1 MGAATPMRSPMPDT
15 LVISANADLL
25 GRLGLKA
32 CGRAKSSDAVRHV
45 EELPMALEAVRDRVP
60 NLILLDLAAPGGNGL
75 AGIIALRQEGVI
87 SPIVA
92 IASGENPDVFAAA
105 IEAGADDCI
114 ARTLGV
120 DDLPH
125 LARMAVARRARQLIA
140 LDDEVAHRLGSI
152 AQSLPGVIYRRVMD
166 REGRISFPLLL
177 GQGHER
183 YGRETAEGLAIPR
196 PSPRSRIHADD
207 YPGWLDAIHRSAQTL
222 EKFDYEM
229 RMMRGDGSFWWVR
242 SMAQP
247 HREADGSVV
256 WDGVEFDITTSKEAL
271 ARAQQSETRLARIA
285 DNLPGEIYRRVLRPN
300 GTMAYEY
307 VSPNVR
313 GLYGVAPEM
322 FEDDAEVFANLIH
335 PDDRALWRDAVTA
348 SARDLS
354 RFDLEFRTRDGKRGY
369 RWVRSVGQPHREA
382 NGNVVWDG
390 VLIDVDAAKRAE
402 ARAEESAQHL
412 ARVAENIPGVVH
424 RRILKPDGELFFE
437 YVNPNKVRDFY
448 GLDADSFV
456 RDGHTF
462 LRLMHPED
470 RERYRGNIAASAKNL
485 SRFDMEMR
493 VRFASGEY
501 RWVRSI
507 SHPRRLDNG
516 DIVWDG
522 VTIDVDD
529 ARRAQEAL
537 REQETRLQSLTEN
550 MPGMVYQRVMH
561 ADGRVTYPYVSPG
574 VKKIYG
580 YDPDEVMGDS
590 KVFPSGVVEEDLPS
604 YRKALEESA
613 RNLTPRFWEGRE
625 RTRSGEIRW
634 TQTYGQPRRLENGDI
649 LWDGLIVD
657 VTEGKLAQQA
667 LQEREEL
674 LRSITS
680 SIPGNVYRRVVHAD
694 GRVTYP
700 FVSWGLLAA
709 YGLDPSGELADVRRF
724 VEMTHPDDHKTYE
737 DAFARS
743 ARDMSPFDLVRR
755 IVLPSGETK
764 WIHGVANPKRYA
776 NGDIV
781 WDGVTFDVTEQRQ
794 AQEAIAKAAEQ
805 AQAASRAKSEFL
817 ANMSHELR
825 TPLNAILG
833 FSEVILDE
841 VYGPLQP
848 PNYVEYIKLVRDSG
862 HHLLNVINDILDMSK
877 IEAGRYDLEFE
888 RADLSDVVAECVAMV
903 ASAAREKSITV
914 ENGIVAPLPLARV
927 DRRAAKQVFLNLL
940 SNGVKFTGSNGKVS
954 IVRGTA
960 NGAWAE
966 VIVKDTGIGIPSD
979 ALDRIFEPF
988 QQADASL
995 SRRHEGAGLGLS
1007 ISRKLME
1014 LHGGTLTVR
1023 SQPGVGTEVTARFPV
1038 GSAA

>member
-1 MGAATPMRSPMPDT
+1 MRSPMLST
-15 LVISANADLL
+15 LVISADAGLL
-25 GRLGLKA
+25 GRLGVA
-32 CGRAKSSDAVRHV
+32 SRGRAKTSGTLRHV
-45 EELPMALEAVRDRVP
+45 EDLPKALEVVRESAPD
-60 NLILLDLAAPGGNGL
+60 LILLDLSAPGGNGL
-75 AGIIALRQEGVI
+75 AGIIGLRREGVI
-87 SPIVA
+87 SPIVV
-92 IASGENPDVFAAA
+92 IASGENLDLIAAS
-105 IEAGADDCI
+105 IEAGADDCVTPKLAAADLPRL
-114 ARTLGV
+114 ART
-120 DDLPH
+120 
-125 LARMAVARRARQLIA
+125 AAARRVQQLA
-140 LDDEVAHRLGSI
+140 TMDCEVERRLGGV
-152 AQSLPGVIYRRVMD
+152 AQSMPGVIYRRVMD
-166 REGRISFPLLL
+166 RDGRISFPLLL
-177 GQGHER
+177 GQGRER
-183 YGRETAEGLAIPR
+183 YGQETAEGLAVPR
-196 PSPRSRIHADD
+196 PSPRSRIHAED
-207 YPGWLDAIHRSAQTL
+207 YPGWLEAVHHSARTL
-222 EKFDYEM
+222 ERFDYEM
-229 RMMRGDGSFWWVR
+229 RMMRADGSFWWVR
-242 SMAQP
+242 SIAQP
-247 HREADGSVV
+247 HREADGSIV
-256 WDGVEFDITTSKEAL
+256 WDGVEFDITTSKDAL

-285 DNLPGEIYRRVLRPN
+285 DNLPGEIYRRVLRSN

-313 GLYGVAPEM
+313 GLYGVEPEM

-335 PDDRALWRDAVTA
+335 PDDRTLWRNAVTA

-354 RFDLEFRTRDGKRGY
+354 RFDLEFRTKDGQGAY
-369 RWVRSVGQPHREA
+369 RWVRSVGRPHRES
-382 NGNVVWDG
+382 NGDVVWDG

-424 RRILKPDGELFFE
+424 RRILKPNGELLFE
-437 YVNPNKVRDFY
+437 YVNPNRVRDFY
-448 GLDADSFV
+448 GLGADSFI
-456 RDGHTF
+456 RDGQTF
-462 LRLMHPED
+462 LRLMHPDD
-470 RERYRGNIAASAKNL
+470 REIYRRNIAESAKNL

-493 VRFASGEY
+493 VRFASGDY
-501 RWVRSI
+501 HWVRSI

-522 VTIDVDD
+522 VTIDIDE

-537 REQETRLQSLTEN
+537 REQETRLRSLAAN
-550 MPGMVYQRVMH
+550 MPGIVYQRVLH
-561 ADGRVTYPYVSPG
+561 TDGSVTYPYVSPG

-580 YDPDEVMGDS
+580 YEVDEVMGES
-590 KVFPSGVVEEDLPS
+590 KVFPRGVAEEDRAS
-604 YRKALEESA
+604 YRKALEDSA

-625 RTRSGEIRW
+625 RTKSGEVRW
-634 TQTYGQPRRLENGDI
+634 TQTYGQPRRLDNGDI

-680 SIPGNVYRRVVHAD
+680 SIPGNVYRRIVHAD
-694 GRVTYP
+694 GRVSYP
-700 FVSWGLLAA
+700 FVSWGLLSI
-709 YGLDPSGELADVRRF
+709 YGLDPAGELADIERF
-724 VEMTHPDDHKTYE
+724 IDLTHPE
-737 DAFARS
+737 DRASYQEAFARS
-743 ARDMSPFDLVRR
+743 GRDLAPFDLVRR

-764 WIHGVANPKRYA
+764 WIHGVAIPKRHA

-781 WDGVTFDVTEQRQ
+781 WDGVTFDVTEQKR
-794 AQEAIAKAAEQ
+794 AQEAIARAADE

-888 RADLSDVVAECVAMV
+888 RADLSQVVAECVSMV
-903 ASAAREKSITV
+903 AASAREKSITV
-914 ENGIVAPLPLARV
+914 ENGMAAPLLLARL

-940 SNGVKFTGSNGKVS
+940 SNGVKFTGPNGKVS
-954 IVRGTA
+954 IVLGPT
-960 NGAWAE
+960 NGGWAE
-966 VIVKDTGIGIPSD
+966 ITVKDTGVGIPAD
-979 ALDRIFEPF
+979 AIERIFEPF

-1023 SQPGVGTEVTARFPV
+1023 SQPGIGTEVTARFPV
-1038 GSAA
+1038 DPAA

>member
-1 MGAATPMRSPMPDT
+1 MNSSMPNT
-15 LVISANADLL
+15 LLISADAALL
-25 GRLGLKA
+25 ARLGA
-32 CGRAKSSDAVRHV
+32 ERHGRARGGTPILHAEDLAQALTAIG
-45 EELPMALEAVRDRVP
+45 EEAP
-60 NLILLDLAAPGGNGL
+60 NLVLFDLAAPGGNGL
-75 AGIIALRQEGVI
+75 AGVVFLRQEGVLA
-87 SPIVA
+87 PI
-92 IASGENPDVFAAA
+92 IALAGEDNADLSMSA
-105 IEAGADDCI
+105 IEAGADDYVV
-114 ARTLGV
+114 RTVGAA
-120 DDLPH
+120 DLPR
-125 LARMAVARRARQLIA
+125 LARIAAARRARQLAA
-140 LDDEVAHRLGSI
+140 LDDEVVRRLGSI

-229 RMMRGDGSFWWVR
+229 RMMRADGSFWWVR

-285 DNLPGEIYRRVLRPN
+285 DNLPGEIYRRVLRTN

-313 GLYGVAPEM
+313 GLYGVEPER
-322 FEDDAEVFANLIH
+322 FEDDAEVFAALIH
-335 PDDRALWRDAVTA
+335 PDDRAAWRDAVMT
-348 SARDLS
+348 SARDLA
-354 RFDLEFRTRDGKRGY
+354 RFDLEFRTKDGEGVY
-369 RWVRSVGQPHREA
+369 RWVRSVGHPHREP
-382 NGNVVWDG
+382 NGDVVWDG
-390 VLIDVDAAKRAE
+390 VLIDVDDAKRAE

-412 ARVAENIPGVVH
+412 ARIAENIPGVVH
-424 RRILKPDGELFFE
+424 RRILKPDGELLFE
-437 YVNPNKVRDFY
+437 YVNPNRVQDFY
-448 GLDADSFV
+448 GLGADTFV
-456 RDGHTF
+456 RDGQTF
-462 LRLMHPED
+462 LRLMHPDD
-470 RERYRGNIAASAKNL
+470 RESYHRNIAASAKDL

-493 VRFASGEY
+493 VRFASGDY
-501 RWVRSI
+501 HWVRSI

-522 VTIDVDD
+522 VTIDIDE

-537 REQETRLQSLTEN
+537 REQETRLSSLAAN
-550 MPGMVYQRVMH
+550 MPGMVYQRVLH
-561 ADGRVTYPYVSPG
+561 TDGRVTYPYVSPG

-580 YDPDEVMGDS
+580 YDADEVMGET
-590 KVFPSGVVEEDLPS
+590 KVFSGGVVEEDRAS
-604 YRKALEESA
+604 YRKSLDDSA
-613 RNLTPRFWEGRE
+613 RNLAPRFWEGRE
-625 RTRSGEIRW
+625 RTKSGEIRW

-680 SIPGNVYRRVVHAD
+680 SIPGNVYRRVAHPD
-694 GRVTYP
+694 GSFSYA
-700 FVSWGLLAA
+700 FVSWGLLPI
-709 YGLDPSGELADVRRF
+709 YGLDPKGEWANIERF
-724 VEMTHPDDHKTYE
+724 GALTHPDDRSLYE
-737 DAFARS
+737 EAFRRS
-743 ARDMSPFDLVRR
+743 GRDLTPFDLVRR
-755 IVLPSGETK
+755 IILPSGETK
-764 WIHGVANPKRYA
+764 WIHGVAIPKRHA

-781 WDGVTFDVTEQRQ
+781 WDGVTFDVTEQRR
-794 AQEAIAKAAEQ
+794 AQEAIAQAADE

-848 PNYVEYIKLVRDSG
+848 PNYVEYIKLVRESG

-888 RADLSDVVAECVAMV
+888 RADLSQVMAECVTMV
-903 ASAAREKSITV
+903 AAAAREKSITV
-914 ENGIVAPLPLARV
+914 ENGMAEPLLLARV

-940 SNGVKFTGSNGKVS
+940 SNGVKFTGPNGKVS
-954 IVRGTA
+954 ILRGPAT
-960 NGAWAE
+960 GGWAE
-966 VIVKDTGIGIPSD
+966 ITVKDTGVGIPAD
-979 ALDRIFEPF
+979 AIERIFEPF

-1023 SQPGVGTEVTARFPV
+1023 SQTGVGTEVIARFPV
-1038 GSAA
+1038 GPAV

>member
-1 MGAATPMRSPMPDT
+1 MRSSKLHT
-15 LVISANADLL
+15 LVISADAGLL
-25 GRLGLKA
+25 SRLGVDARVKA
-32 CGRAKSSDAVRHV
+32 TVNLRHA
-45 EELPMALEAVRDRVP
+45 ENLPKALEAIRNKAP
-60 NLILLDLAAPGGNGL
+60 DLVLVDVTAPGGSGL
-75 AGIIALRQEGVI
+75 ASVIGLRQEGVVC
-87 SPIVA
+87 PIVA
-92 IASGENPDVFAAA
+92 VTGSDDLDLMAAS

-114 ARTLGV
+114 RSDIDASQLTR
-120 DDLPH
+120 
-125 LARMAVARRARQLIA
+125 LARMAAARRVQQLAAMDCEVERRLGIVAR
-140 LDDEVAHRLGSI
+140 
-152 AQSLPGVIYRRVMD
+152 SLPGVIYRRVMD

-177 GQGHER
+177 GPGVER
-183 YGRETAEGLAIPR
+183 YGREMAEGLAVPR
-196 PSPRSRIHADD
+196 PSPKSRIHADD
-207 YPGWLDAIHRSAQTL
+207 YQGWLDAIHQSARTL
-222 EKFDYEM
+222 ERFEYEM
-229 RMMRGDGSFWWVR
+229 RMMRADGSFWWVR
-242 SMAQP
+242 SIAQP
-247 HREADGSVV
+247 HKEADGSIV

-271 ARAQQSETRLARIA
+271 ARAHQSETRLARIA

-313 GLYGVAPEM
+313 GLYGVEPER
-322 FEDDAEVFANLIH
+322 FEDDAEVFAKLIH
-335 PDDRALWRDAVTA
+335 PEDRTLWREAVIV
-348 SARDLS
+348 SARDLT
-354 RFDLEFRTRDGKRGY
+354 RFDLEFRTKDGEGIY

-382 NGNVVWDG
+382 NGDVVWDG
-390 VLIDVDAAKRAE
+390 ILIDIDATKRAE

-412 ARVAENIPGVVH
+412 ARIAENIPGVVH
-424 RRILKPDGELFFE
+424 RRILKPDGRLLFE
-437 YVNPNKVRDFY
+437 YVNPSRVQDFY
-448 GLDADSFV
+448 GLGADSFV
-456 RDGHTF
+456 RDGQTF
-462 LRLMHPED
+462 LRLMHPDD
-470 RERYRGNIAASAKNL
+470 RETYRRNVDASGKNL

-493 VRFASGEY
+493 VRFASGDY
-501 RWVRSI
+501 HWVRSI
-507 SHPRRLDNG
+507 SHPRRLENG

-522 VTIDVDD
+522 VTIDIDE

-537 REQETRLQSLTEN
+537 REQETRLRSLAAN
-550 MPGMVYQRVMH
+550 MPGMVYQRVLH
-561 ADGRVTYPYVSPG
+561 TDGRVTYPYVSPG

-580 YDPDEVMGDS
+580 YEVDEVVGES
-590 KVFPSGVVEEDLPS
+590 KLFPSGVVEEDRAS
-604 YRKALEESA
+604 YRNALDESA
-613 RNLTPRFWEGRE
+613 RNLAPRFWEGRE
-625 RTRSGEIRW
+625 RTKSGEIRW

-680 SIPGNVYRRVVHAD
+680 SIPGNVYRRIVHAD
-694 GRVTYP
+694 GRISYP
-700 FVSWGLLAA
+700 FVSWGLLPI
-709 YGLDPSGELADVRRF
+709 YGLDPKGELADIRRF
-724 VEMTHPDDHKTYE
+724 IDMTHPE
-737 DAFARS
+737 DRSAHEEAFARS
-743 ARDMSPFDLVRR
+743 ARDMTQFDLVRR
-755 IVLPSGETK
+755 IILPSGETK
-764 WIHGVANPKRYA
+764 WIHGVAIPKRHP

-781 WDGVTFDVTEQRQ
+781 WDGVTFDVTEQKL
-794 AQEAIAKAAEQ
+794 AQEAIALAADE

-888 RADLSDVVAECVAMV
+888 RVDLSEVLAECVAMV
-903 ASAAREKSITV
+903 AAAAREKSITV
-914 ENGIVAPLPLARV
+914 ENGMTGPLPLARV

-940 SNGVKFTGSNGKVS
+940 SNSVKFTG
-954 IVRGTA
+954 A
-960 NGAWAE
+960 NGRVSVVSAPVNGGWAE
-966 VIVKDTGIGIPSD
+966 VTVKDTGVGIPAD
-979 ALDRIFEPF
+979 AIERIFEPF

-1038 GSAA
+1038 GPSA

>member
-1 MGAATPMRSPMPDT
+1 MRSATPHT
-15 LVISANADLL
+15 LVISVDADLL
-25 GRLGLKA
+25 GRLGAKS
-32 CGRAKSSDAVRHV
+32 RAKAKASDRLQHV
-45 EELPMALEAVRDRVP
+45 ANLPEALEAIRAETPD
-60 NLILLDLAAPGGNGL
+60 LILVDLAAPGGNGL
-75 AGIIALRQEGVI
+75 AGVIGLRQEGVVC
-87 SPIVA
+87 PIAAV
-92 IASGENPDVFAAA
+92 ASGENLDLMAAS
-105 IEAGADDCI
+105 IEAGADDCVTPDI
-114 ARTLGV
+114 GATR
-120 DDLPH
+120 LPGLVRK
-125 LARMAVARRARQLIA
+125 LAARRVQQLSA
-140 LDDEVAHRLGSI
+140 LDCEVERRLGLVANSM
-152 AQSLPGVIYRRVMD
+152 PGVIYRRVMD

-177 GQGHER
+177 GPGVER

-196 PSPRSRIHADD
+196 PSPRSRIHVDD
-207 YPGWLDAIHRSAQTL
+207 YQGWLDAIHHSARTL
-222 EKFDYEM
+222 ERFDYEM
-229 RMMRGDGSFWWVR
+229 RMMRADGSFWWVR
-242 SMAQP
+242 SIAQP
-247 HREADGSVV
+247 HEEVDGSVV

-271 ARAQQSETRLARIA
+271 ARAQQSEARLARIA

-313 GLYGVAPEM
+313 GLYGVAPEK
-322 FEDDAEVFANLIH
+322 FEDDAEVFAGLIH
-335 PDDRALWRDAVTA
+335 PNDRSLWREAVKV

-354 RFDLEFRTRDGKRGY
+354 RFDLEFRTKDGEGVY
-369 RWVRSVGQPHREA
+369 RWVRSVGQPQREP
-382 NGNVVWDG
+382 NGDVVWDG
-390 VLIDVDAAKRAE
+390 ILIDVDATKRAE

-412 ARVAENIPGVVH
+412 ARIAENIPGVVH
-424 RRILKPDGELFFE
+424 RRILKPSGQLLFE
-437 YVNPNKVRDFY
+437 YVNPGRVQDFY
-448 GLDADSFV
+448 GLGADSFV
-456 RDGHTF
+456 RDGQTF
-462 LRLMHPED
+462 LRLMHPDD
-470 RERYRGNIAASAKNL
+470 RDSYRRNIAASAKDL

-501 RWVRSI
+501 HWVRSI
-507 SHPRRLDNG
+507 SHPRRLEND

-522 VTIDVDD
+522 VTIDIDE

-537 REQETRLQSLTEN
+537 REQETRLRSLAAN
-550 MPGMVYQRVMH
+550 MPGMVYQRVLHM
-561 ADGRVTYPYVSPG
+561 DGRVTYPYVSPG

-580 YDPDEVMGDS
+580 YEVEEVMGES
-590 KVFPSGVVEEDLPS
+590 KIFPSGVVDEDRPS

-625 RTRSGEIRW
+625 RTKAGEIRW

-694 GRVTYP
+694 GRISYP
-700 FVSWGLLAA
+700 FVSWGLLPI
-709 YGLDPSGELADVRRF
+709 YGLDPKGEIADIRRF
-724 VEMTHPDDHKTYE
+724 IELTHPEDRVAHE

-743 ARDMSPFDLVRR
+743 ARDMTPFDLVRR
-755 IVLPSGETK
+755 IILPSGETK
-764 WIHGVANPKRYA
+764 WIHGVAIPKRHE

-781 WDGVTFDVTEQRQ
+781 WDGVTFDVTEQKR
-794 AQEAIAKAAEQ
+794 AQEAIAQAADE

-888 RADLSDVVAECVAMV
+888 RADLSPVVAECVAMV
-903 ASAAREKSITV
+903 AAAAREKSITV
-914 ENGIVAPLPLARV
+914 ENGMTAPVLLARV

-940 SNGVKFTGSNGKVS
+940 SNSVKFTGANGKVS
-954 IVRGTA
+954 IVNRPARDG
-960 NGAWAE
+960 WAE
-966 VIVKDTGIGIPSD
+966 VIVKDTGVGIPAD
-979 ALDRIFEPF
+979 AIERIFEPF

-1023 SQPGVGTEVTARFPV
+1023 SQPGVGTEVTARFPI
-1038 GSAA
+1038 GSAV

>member
-1 MGAATPMRSPMPDT
+1 MRSPTPFT
-15 LVISANADLL
+15 LVISADADLL
-25 GRLGLKA
+25 GRLGVGKHA
-32 CGRAKSSDAVRHV
+32 RAKAPANLRHV
-45 EELPMALEAVRDRVP
+45 EDLPKALEAIREKVP
-60 NLILLDLAAPGGNGL
+60 DLVLLDLAAPGGNGL
-75 AGIIALRQEGVI
+75 AGIIDLRQEGIVC
-87 SPIVA
+87 PIVA
-92 IASGENPDVFAAA
+92 IASGENLDLIAAS
-105 IEAGADDCI
+105 IEAGADDCVPPDI
-114 ARTLGV
+114 EASHLAR
-120 DDLPH
+120 
-125 LARMAVARRARQLIA
+125 LARMAAARRVQQLAVVDGEVERRLGIVAR
-140 LDDEVAHRLGSI
+140 SM
-152 AQSLPGVIYRRVMD
+152 PGVIYRRVMD

-177 GQGHER
+177 GQGVER

-207 YPGWLDAIHRSAQTL
+207 YPGWLDAVHRSAQTL
-222 EKFDYEM
+222 EQFDYEM
-229 RMMRGDGSFWWVR
+229 RMMRADGSFWWVR
-242 SMAQP
+242 SIAQP
-247 HREADGSVV
+247 HRETDGSVV

-271 ARAQQSETRLARIA
+271 ARAQQSEARLARIA
-285 DNLPGEIYRRVLRPN
+285 DNLPGEIYRRVLRRD

-313 GLYGVAPEM
+313 GLYGVEPEK

-335 PDDRALWRDAVTA
+335 PEDRALWRDAVKV

-354 RFDLEFRTRDGKRGY
+354 RFDLEFRTDDGKGAY
-369 RWVRSVGQPHREA
+369 RWVRSVGQPHREL

-390 VLIDVDAAKRAE
+390 ILIDIDATKRAE

-424 RRILKPDGELFFE
+424 RRILKPDGELLFE
-437 YVNPNKVRDFY
+437 YVNPNRVRDFY
-448 GLDADSFV
+448 GLGADSFV
-456 RDGHTF
+456 RDGQTF
-462 LRLMHPED
+462 LRLMHPDDHEAYH
-470 RERYRGNIAASAKNL
+470 RNIAASAKDL

-493 VRFASGEY
+493 VRFASGDY
-501 RWVRSI
+501 HWVRSI

-522 VTIDVDD
+522 VTIDIDE

-537 REQETRLQSLTEN
+537 REQETRLRSLAAN
-550 MPGMVYQRVMH
+550 MPGMVYQRVLH
-561 ADGRVTYPYVSPG
+561 TDGRVTYPYVSPG

-580 YDPDEVMGDS
+580 YEVDEVMGES
-590 KVFPSGVVEEDLPS
+590 KVFPSGVVEEDRAS
-604 YRKALEESA
+604 YRKALEDSA

-625 RTRSGEIRW
+625 RTKTGEIRW

-667 LQEREEL
+667 LRDREEL

-680 SIPGNVYRRVVHAD
+680 SIPGNVYRRIVHAD
-694 GRVTYP
+694 GRISYP
-700 FVSWGLLAA
+700 FVSWGLLPI
-709 YGLDPSGELADVRRF
+709 YGLDPKGEMADVGRF
-724 VEMTHPDDHKTYE
+724 IEMTHPDDRAAYE
-737 DAFARS
+737 EAFARS
-743 ARDMSPFDLVRR
+743 ERDLTAFDLVRR
-755 IVLPSGETK
+755 LVLPSGETK
-764 WIHGVANPKRYA
+764 WIHGVAIPKRHA
-776 NGDIV
+776 NGDVV
-781 WDGVTFDVTEQRQ
+781 WDGVTFDVTEQKR
-794 AQEAIAKAAEQ
+794 AQEAIAKAADE

-848 PNYVEYIKLVRDSG
+848 PNYLEYIRLVRDSG

-888 RADLSDVVAECVAMV
+888 RVDLSQVIAECVSMV
-903 ASAAREKSITV
+903 AAAAREKSITV
-914 ENGIVAPLPLARV
+914 KNGMSGPLPLARI

-940 SNGVKFTGSNGKVS
+940 SNSVKFTGPNGKVAIIS
-954 IVRGTA
+954 GPA
-960 NGAWAE
+960 DKDWAE
-966 VIVKDTGIGIPSD
+966 VAVKDTGVGIPAE
-979 ALDRIFEPF
+979 ALERIFEPF

-1023 SQPGVGTEVTARFPV
+1023 SQPGIGTEVTARFPIGPV
-1038 GSAA
+1038 V